1 MKIKK
6 HLSIASF
13 LVCAV
18 AASLITG
25 CATKTKPK
33 AQQYAIFPLPPDA
46 PRIQYLTSFGE
57 ESQFGVEKNALKDFI
72 VGEKKLI
79 KPIWKPY
86 GVAARNGKLYV
97 CDTDPRNI
105 TVVDLAKKRFD
116 YVKPDGMNALR
127 MPIGV
132 AADEDGSFYVT
143 DTVRM
148 QVLAFDRAGGL
159 QQTMGKGAEMKP
171 CGVAVTKDRLFVTD
185 LSNQCVRV
193 YNKAAKELLFT
204 VPHDPKK
211 ATHDK
216 LFSPTNVAIDSKG
229 RIIVSD
235 SGGFAI
241 QVYDAEG
248 NHLHT
253 IGDQGVT
260 LGNFTL
266 PKGVAVDREGRIYV
280 VDAATAVVQM
290 FDADGKLL
298 MYFGDPK
305 SSGLA
310 GLYLPAG
317 IAIDYEDVKYFERY
331 VAPDHKIEY
340 LIFVTNQVGPNKV
353 SVFGF
358 LASK

>member
-1 MKIKK
+1 MKIK
-6 HLSIASF
+6 HFTI
-13 LVCAV
+13 
-18 AASLITG
+18 AASAALFWIAG
-25 CATKTKPK
+25 CATKTPTK
-33 AQQYAIFPLPPDA
+33 ARDYALFPLPPDP

-57 ESQFGVEKNALKDFI
+57 ESDFGAQKNALKDFV
-72 VGEKKLI
+72 VGEKKII

-97 CDTDPRNI
+97 CDTDPKNI
-105 TVVDLAKKRFD
+105 TVVDLAKKGFT

-127 MPIGV
+127 MPIGI
-132 AADEDGSFYVT
+132 AADDDGSFYVT
-143 DTVRM
+143 DTVRL
-148 QVLAFDRAGGL
+148 QVLAFDRSGGL
-159 QQTMGKGAEMKP
+159 LRTMGKGAEMKP
-171 CGVAVTKDRLFVTD
+171 CGVAVSKDRLFVTD

-193 YNKAAKELLFT
+193 YNKATKDLLFT

-211 ATHDK
+211 AQHEK

-229 RIIVSD
+229 RIVVSD

-266 PKGVAVDREGRIYV
+266 PKGVAVDREGRIYI

-317 IAIDYEDVKYFERY
+317 IAIDYEDVKHFESY
-331 VAPDHKIEY
+331 VAPGNKIEY